1 MICLGLRLSNLVQQQ
16 RPDGPLHWPSALFE
30 IQDYKMFLEV
40 LSVGRWYATYVYRH
54 HQRQPKKNSVNEG
67 VIVGS

>member
-1 MICLGLRLSNLVQQQ
+1 MIYLGPRLSDLAQQ
-16 RPDGPLHWPSALFE
+16 RPDGRLHWPNALFG
-30 IQDYKMFLEV
+30 IQDYKIFLEV

-54 HQRQPKKNSVNEG
+54 HQRQLKKNSANEG